1 MGFRVFSKTV
11 LIAGLVFGLAACG
24 GGGGSG
30 PSGGGTSGAGGTSG
44 GGTATPTSPTGA
56 SLSYIILSSASAS
69 LPKGISEQFIA
80 TGYYSDGAKQNL
92 TASATWSSSNPAVA
106 TISTSGVATTVGA
119 GTTTI
124 TATAGIAS
132 LSYTL
137 TVTTA
142 ALNYI
147 SVTPPAPIV
156 GAGQTRQF
164 IATGSYSDGSTL
176 DLTSNV
182 SWSSSNI
189 SIANVNTS
197 PNTPIGLATGVTQ
210 GTVTITAANWTGT
223 NSILASTTLT
233 VAGYGASGLLSLL
246 PAGNS
251 VVLQNN
257 LTDNVT
263 LNANG
268 TFMFNTPLATGAT
281 YNVTVL
287 TQPTG
292 VHPCNVVDGRGTIT
306 NAPITSIQV
315 VCATAVGTLAGT
327 PLVFGTTDG
336 TGSSASFNNPSGV
349 TFDAKSGNLYVA
361 DTASQVIRVITPAGV
376 VSTLAGQA
384 AMAGFANGIGTAA
397 TFFNPTGI
405 AVDATGNVYV
415 ADSGNNAIR
424 KITMPGAVVSTLA
437 GSGLTG
443 AANNTVGTSASFNNP
458 NGVAVDAAGNVYVA
472 DTYNYLIRKITPT
485 GAVSTFAGVGVTNGA
500 FVDGPALSATFSFP
514 SGVAV
519 DGAGNVYVADSSS
532 GRIRLISAGQVT
544 TFAGGAMTNLL
555 DGPATSVS
563 FSWPVGVA
571 VDAAGNVF
579 VGDRNNHLIRR
590 ISAGNVTTYAG
601 LTHYMGS
608 STGSSGFHDGPA
620 WIDASAS
627 SSAFNSPSGVAVDS
641 AGNVYVADMGNHL
654 IRKIMP

>member
-1 MGFRVFSKTV
+1 MGFRIFSKTV
-11 LIAGLVFGLAACG
+11 MIAGLAFGLAACG
-24 GGGGSG
+24 GGGGG
-30 PSGGGTSGAGGTSG
+30 TTGGGTTG
-44 GGTATPTSPTGA
+44 GGATTPTSPTGA
-56 SLSYIILSSASAS
+56 SLSYIILTSGSAS

-80 TGYYSDGAKQNL
+80 TGVYSDGTKQNL
-92 TASATWSSSNPAVA
+92 TASSTWSSSNPAVA
-106 TISTSGVATTVGA
+106 TISNSGVATAVGA
-119 GTTTI
+119 GTAKI

-147 SVTPPAPIV
+147 SVTPPAPTV

-164 IATGSYSDGSTL
+164 TATGTFSDSSTL
-176 DLTSNV
+176 DITSNV

-189 SIANVNTS
+189 SIANVNSTA
-197 PNTPIGLATGVTQ
+197 PAPMGLASGLTP
-210 GTVTITAANWTGT
+210 GTVIITATNWSGT

-246 PAGNS
+246 PAGKS

-257 LTDNVT
+257 LADDVT
-263 LNANG
+263 LNADG
-268 TFMFNTPLATGAT
+268 TFMFNAPLATGAT

-292 VHPCNVVDGRGTIT
+292 VHPCNVVDGSGMIATS
-306 NAPITSIQV
+306 PVTSIQV
-315 VCATAVGTLAGT
+315 VCATAVGTFAGT
-327 PLVFGTTDG
+327 PHVYGTTNG
-336 TGSSASFNNPSGV
+336 PGSSASFYNPSGV
-349 TFDAKSGNLYVA
+349 AYDATSGNLYVA
-361 DTASQVIRVITPAGV
+361 DTASQVIRVITPTGV
-376 VSTLAGQA
+376 VSTLAGTA
-384 AMAGFANGIGTAA
+384 GMAGFANGVGTAA

-405 AVDATGNVYV
+405 AVDANGNVYV

-424 KITMPGAVVSTLA
+424 KITMPGVVVSTLA
-437 GSGLTG
+437 GSGLVG
-443 AANNTVGTSASFNNP
+443 ANNAVGTSASFDNP

-472 DTYNYLIRKITPT
+472 DTYNNLIRKVTSA
-485 GAVSTFAGVGVTNGA
+485 GAVTTFAGTGAGGGTNGSA
-500 FVDGPALSATFSFP
+500 ASATFNFP

-519 DGAGNVYVADSSS
+519 DSIGKVYVADSNN
-532 GRIRLISAGQVT
+532 GLIRLISAGQVT
-544 TFAGGAMTNLL
+544 TFAGTSMSSLL

-571 VDAAGNVF
+571 VDAAGNVY

-641 AGNVYVADMGNHL
+641 AGNVYVADTWNHL

>member
-1 MGFRVFSKTV
+1 MGFRIFSKTV
-11 LIAGLVFGLAACG
+11 MIAGLAFGLTACG
-24 GGGGSG
+24 GGGGGSTS
-30 PSGGGTSGAGGTSG
+30 SGGGTT
-44 GGTATPTSPTGA
+44 TPTSPTGA
-56 SLSYIILSSASAS
+56 SLSNIILTSASAS

-80 TGYYSDGAKQNL
+80 TGVYSDGTRQNL
-92 TASATWSSSNPAVA
+92 TASSTWSSSNPAVA
-106 TISTSGVATTVGA
+106 TISNSGVAAAVGA
-119 GTTTI
+119 GTTKI

-132 LSYTL
+132 SSYTL

-147 SVTPPAPIV
+147 SVTPPAPTV
-156 GAGQTRQF
+156 GVGQTRQF
-164 IATGSYSDGSTL
+164 TATGTFSDSSTL
-176 DLTSNV
+176 DITSNV
-182 SWSSSNI
+182 SWSSNNI
-189 SIANVNTS
+189 SIANVNSTA
-197 PNTPIGLATGVTQ
+197 PAPMGLASGLAP
-210 GTVTITAANWTGT
+210 GTVIITATNWSGT

-246 PAGNS
+246 PAGKS
-251 VVLQNN
+251 VMLQNN
-257 LTDNVT
+257 LTDDVT
-263 LNANG
+263 LNADG

-292 VHPCNVVDGRGTIT
+292 VHPCNVVDGSGMIATS
-306 NAPITSIQV
+306 PVTSIQV
-315 VCATAVGTLAGT
+315 VCATAVGTFAGT
-327 PLVFGTTDG
+327 PHVYGTTNG
-336 TGSSASFNNPSGV
+336 PGSSASFYNPSGV
-349 TFDAKSGNLYVA
+349 AFDATSGNLYIA

-376 VSTLAGQA
+376 VSTLAGTA
-384 AMAGFANGIGTAA
+384 GMAGFANGVGTAA

-405 AVDATGNVYV
+405 AVDANGNVYV

-424 KITMPGAVVSTLA
+424 KITMPGVVVSTLA
-437 GSGLTG
+437 GSGLVG
-443 AANNTVGTSASFNNP
+443 AANNAVGTSASFDNP

-472 DTYNYLIRKITPT
+472 DTYNNLIRKVTSA
-485 GAVSTFAGVGVTNGA
+485 GAVSTFAGTGG
-500 FVDGPALSATFSFP
+500 GTFSFP

-519 DGAGNVYVADSSS
+519 DSSGNVYVADSNS
-532 GRIRLISAGQVT
+532 GLIRLISGGQVT
-544 TFAGGAMTNLL
+544 TFAGASMSSLL

-571 VDAAGNVF
+571 VDASGNVY
-579 VGDRNNHLIRR
+579 VGDSGHHLIRK

-620 WIDASAS
+620 WIDASIS
-627 SSAFNSPSGVAVDS
+627 SSAFNSPRGVAVDA
-641 AGNVYVADMGNHL
+641 AGNVYVADASNHL

>member
-1 MGFRVFSKTV
+1 MGFRIFSKTV
-11 LIAGLVFGLAACG
+11 MIAGLAFGVAACG
-24 GGGGSG
+24 GGGGG
-30 PSGGGTSGAGGTSG
+30 GGGTTG
-44 GGTATPTSPTGA
+44 GGATTPTSPTGA
-56 SLSYIILSSASAS
+56 SLSYIILTSGSAS

-80 TGYYSDGAKQNL
+80 TGIYSDGTKQNL

-106 TISTSGVATTVGA
+106 TISNSGVATAVGA
-119 GTTTI
+119 GTAKI

-147 SVTPPAPIV
+147 SVTPPAPTV

-164 IATGSYSDGSTL
+164 TATGTFSDSSTL
-176 DLTSNV
+176 DITSNV

-189 SIANVNTS
+189 SIANVNSTA
-197 PNTPIGLATGVTQ
+197 PAPMGLASGLTP
-210 GTVTITAANWTGT
+210 GTVIITATNWSGT

-246 PAGNS
+246 PAGKS

-257 LTDNVT
+257 LADDVT
-263 LNANG
+263 LNADG
-268 TFMFNTPLATGAT
+268 TFMFNAPLATGAT

-292 VHPCNVVDGRGTIT
+292 VHPCNVVDGSGMIATS
-306 NAPITSIQV
+306 PVTSIQV
-315 VCATAVGTLAGT
+315 VCATAVGTFAGT
-327 PLVFGTTDG
+327 PHVYGTTNG
-336 TGSSASFNNPSGV
+336 PGSSASFYNPSGV
-349 TFDAKSGNLYVA
+349 AYDATSGNLYVA
-361 DTASQVIRVITPAGV
+361 DTASQVIRVITPTGV
-376 VSTLAGQA
+376 VSTLAGTA
-384 AMAGFANGIGTAA
+384 GMAGFANGTGTAA
-397 TFFNPTGI
+397 SFFNPTGV
-405 AVDATGNVYV
+405 AVDANGNVYV

-437 GSGLTG
+437 GSGLVG
-443 AANNTVGTSASFNNP
+443 ATNAVGTSASFDNP
-458 NGVAVDAAGNVYVA
+458 NGVAVDTVGNVYVA

-485 GAVSTFAGVGVTNGA
+485 GSVSTFAGAGKAATA
-500 FVDGPALSATFSFP
+500 FSDGPALQATFYFP
-514 SGVAV
+514 SGVAAY
-519 DGAGNVYVADSSS
+519 AGNVYVADSGG
-532 GRIRLISAGQVT
+532 GRIRLISGGQVT
-544 TFAGGAMTNLL
+544 TFAGAPMSGLL

-563 FSWPVGVA
+563 FSWPVGIA
-571 VDAAGNVF
+571 VDALGNVY
-579 VGDRNNHLIRR
+579 VGDRGYHLIRK

-601 LTHYMGS
+601 LTHYMGT

-620 WIDASAS
+620 WIDASNS
-627 SSAFNSPSGVAVDS
+627 SSAFNSPSGVAVDA
-641 AGNVYVADMGNHL
+641 AGNVYVADTSNHL